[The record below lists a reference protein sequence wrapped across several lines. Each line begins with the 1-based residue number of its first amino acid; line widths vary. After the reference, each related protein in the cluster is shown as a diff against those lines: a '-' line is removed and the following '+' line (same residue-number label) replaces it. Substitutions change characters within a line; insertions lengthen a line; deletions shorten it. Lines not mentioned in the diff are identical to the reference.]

1 MEQTGPQTTHP
12 QLVDV
17 DVALQLAGE
26 DVEEPRQRKNTAAQP
41 VQLLPFSTCPSL
53 LNYRSGS

>member
-41 VQLLPFSTCPSL
+41 MQLLPFSIRSSFTT
-53 LNYRSGS
+53 YRSGS

>member
-17 DVALQLAGE
+17 GVALQEAGA
-26 DVEEPRQRKNTAAQP
+26 VEEPRQRENTAAQP
-41 VQLLPFSTCPSL
+41 MQVLLLSTCCL
-53 LNYRSGS
+53 F

>member
-26 DVEEPRQRKNTAAQP
+26 DVEEPRQR
-41 VQLLPFSTCPSL
+41 QLDLEQ
-53 LNYRSGS
+53 